1 MGAGR
6 SHMSVLSALG
16 GCAAGGGGGGGVS
29 GGGGK
34 REEAG
39 GERALFETDV
49 GEEEAELHSLSMA
62 SSGSGGGEV

>member
-16 GCAAGGGGGGGVS
+16 GCAAGGGGGGVS

-62 SSGSGGGEV
+62 SSGSGVGEV

>member
-16 GCAAGGGGGGGVS
+16 GCTGGGGVS

-34 REEAG
+34 REEVG